1 MSRSSRTAQ
10 AAAFTATITAAKR
23 PYKTFLDWGAAV
35 PFTTPVLAHARVRPG
50 PNGAV
55 DLVMPNPSGGKGM
68 YVVDFGAVGE
78 LFTLTLHDRLLV
90 ERLLALPAITP
101 GAVRKAALELA
112 AEGAAGRAARRA
124 AEAAEA
130 EEQASAAL
138 IEFGLINGLLALG
151 GVGGID
157 WRRLTDGDGAFR
169 GYLRGRLREVA
180 PRVGSD
186 ADELLSLFGEVG
198 AAASRVGAPGSDR
211 PSRNERQI
219 AQLAAFAASVR
230 AWAGDDDDD
239 PADDPERL
247 ARDAVG
253 CAQRTLTEARQS
265 QEAARG
271 LLADVMALVRAWQA
285 DAAACRESFAR
296 PEWLLDGWQQVCAM
310 WEAAAPEPR
319 ATQQAVLAQVR
330 LLIPFLDRT
339 AMQDADRVREER
351 LDRGRRVR
359 LHEDWRTGLVLGA
372 QTARSEAM
380 RAAVL

>member
-1 MSRSSRTAQ
+1 MTRSSRPPAE
-10 AAAFTATITAAKR
+10 AAATAAAKR
-23 PYKTFLDWGAAV
+23 PYKTFLDWGTAV
-35 PFTTPVLAHARVRPG
+35 PFTTPVLAHARIRPG
-50 PNGAV
+50 PNGMV

-68 YVVDFGAVGE
+68 YVVDFAAVGE

-101 GAVRKAALELA
+101 GGVRKAALELA

-138 IEFGLINGLLALG
+138 IEFSLINALLALG

-180 PRVGSD
+180 PRVGSG
-186 ADELLSLFGEVG
+186 ADELLTLFGEVG
-198 AAASRVGAPGSDR
+198 AAAARVGAPGSDR

-219 AQLAAFAASVR
+219 AQLAGFAASVR
-230 AWAGDDDDD
+230 AWAGGDDS
-239 PADDPERL
+239 ADDPERL

-253 CAQRTLTEARQS
+253 CAQRTLAEARAS
-265 QEAARG
+265 HEGARE

-285 DAAACRESFAR
+285 DDAGCRERFAR
-296 PEWLLDGWQQVCAM
+296 PEWLLDGWQQVCAV

-319 ATQQAVLAQVR
+319 PAQRAVLEQVR
-330 LLIPFLDRT
+330 LLVPFLDRSV
-339 AMQDADRVREER
+339 AEGADRVREER
-351 LDRGRRVR
+351 LERGRRVR
-359 LHEDWRTGLVLGA
+359 LHEDWRTGLVAGA
-372 QTARSEAM
+372 QTARSEAV
-380 RAAVL
+380 RAAAL